1 MNYSIHQRQALPAYN
16 IVQAS
21 KRHDMRVAEA
31 EYRRPQRPPVRVRQA
46 VSKPSRAARFMA
58 RVTAFCDWFANNGW
72 VLIIGICLA
81 VALVFGRANGVIQ

>member
-1 MNYSIHQRQALPAYN
+1 MSQSLHQRHALTAYN

-46 VSKPSRAARFMA
+46 VSQPSRLARVMA
-58 RVTAFCDWFANNGW
+58 RITAFCDWFANNGW

-81 VALVFGRANGVIQ
+81 IALLVGRANGVIQ